1 MRLADRVNV
10 PPKLRILAMME
21 ANSVTGPAKNLLGF
35 CRWLQ
40 TAEGAQ
46 TGLSIAI
53 ATFTRDAG
61 KDNQAFTKAV
71 DAAGVD
77 LHLIRERYRYDPG
90 VIPQIREIANKF
102 DPKII
107 QTHNNKSHL
116 LIKLQTALRRPR
128 LWMAFY
134 HGYTYTDLKQR
145 LINSVDR
152 LSLRSADRVVTV
164 CQAFEPRIAACG
176 VARDRVRILH
186 NSVAPFAPVPPSDIS
201 NVRTRLGVGPDTA
214 FILTI
219 GRFSLEKGH
228 AILLHA
234 LQQMRSVQRKWK
246 MVFVGAGP
254 EQETLVRLA
263 DSLGLRD
270 LVVFAGSHADV
281 APFYSAADLF
291 VLPSLTEGSSN
302 VLLEAMAAKL
312 PIVATNAG
320 GNAEIVLHDE
330 TGLLVPIRDRDQLA
344 NAIARLLTDT
354 GLASRLAKAA
364 VSRAGSE
371 FSVGQYR
378 RRLLGFYADALRAK
392 NVGVDLPTEFTN
404 AN

>member
-1 MRLADRVNV
+1 VNA

-21 ANSVTGPAKNLLGF
+21 ASSVTGPAKNLLGF

-40 TAEGAQ
+40 TAEGAR

-53 ATFTRDAG
+53 ATFTRNAG
-61 KDNQAFTKAV
+61 KDNQAFAKAV
-71 DAAGVD
+71 DATGVH
-77 LHLIRERYRYDPG
+77 LHSIHERHRFDPG
-90 VIPQIREIANKF
+90 VILQLREIVNKF
-102 DPKII
+102 DPQII

-116 LIKLQTALRRPR
+116 LIKLQAALRRPR
-128 LWMAFY
+128 LWIAFH

-145 LINSVDR
+145 LFNSVDR

-164 CQAFEPRIAACG
+164 CQAFEPSLAACG
-176 VARDRVRILH
+176 VTRDRVRILH
-186 NSVAPFAPVPPSDIS
+186 NSVAPFAPVPPSEVS
-201 NVRTRLGVGPDTA
+201 NLRTRLGICPDTA
-214 FILTI
+214 LILTI

-234 LQQMRSVQRKWK
+234 LRQLRSTQRKWK

-254 EQETLVRLA
+254 EQENLVRLA
-263 DSLGLRD
+263 DSLGLGD
-270 LVVFAGSHADV
+270 FVVFAGSQADV

-291 VLPSLTEGSSN
+291 TLPSLTEGSSN

-320 GNAEIVLHDE
+320 GNAEIVLHNE

-354 GLASRLAKAA
+354 GLASRIAEAA
-364 VSRAGSE
+364 VTRAGSE

-378 RRLLGFYADALRAK
+378 RRLLGFYVDALRAK
-392 NVGVDLPTEFTN
+392 NVGVDLSTEFTS